1 LTQSSAGARV
11 LANRGDRLDD
21 FVSCSGA
28 TAAQMQHQGS
38 NLMSNHVYKM
48 IELTGSSTKGMEDAV
63 TNAIAR
69 ASKTVHK
76 LRWFE
81 VTDTRGHIDGGKI
94 AHWQVTIKVGFT
106 LDDA

>member
-1 LTQSSAGARV
+1 
-11 LANRGDRLDD
+11 
-21 FVSCSGA
+21 
-28 TAAQMQHQGS
+28 
-38 NLMSNHVYKM
+38 MSNHVYKT

-69 ASKTVHK
+69 ASKTVHNM
-76 LRWFE
+76 RWFE